1 MASHFAILLLI
12 GFVAG
17 IMSGMF
23 GIGGGIII
31 VPALILVADFPQ
43 ILANGTSLFALL
55 LPVGIFAVITYYRAK
70 FIDLKASI
78 LIALGLM
85 AGVAGGAS
93 IALDLEADILK
104 QLYGIFL
111 LYVGL
116 RFIEPL
122 KLWNSIKSKSIGE
135 KEKDTEAIEIASK
148 PDFPFYV
155 FILIGII
162 AGVMSGLFGIGGGLI
177 IVPVLSTILKFEHR
191 ISIGTSLGAL
201 LLPVGLPGVILYY
214 KAGEF
219 SFTAAIPVALGLL
232 FGAFFGA
239 NIAIRISSTVV
250 RRLYGFF
257 LLIVGIDF
265 ILPFGL

>member
-1 MASHFAILLLI
+1 MALHFAVLLI
-12 GFVAG
+12 IGFITG
-17 IMSGMF
+17 IMSGLF

-31 VPALILVADFPQ
+31 VPALILIAGFPQ

-70 FIDLKASI
+70 LIDVRASI

-85 AGVAGGAS
+85 IGVAGGAS
-93 IALDLEADILK
+93 IALDLKADTLR

-111 LYVGL
+111 LYVSL
-116 RFIEPL
+116 RFIEPV
-122 KLWNSIKSKSIGE
+122 KLWNSIKSKNING
-135 KEKDTEAIEIASK
+135 KDAEVTETTTKSNI
-148 PDFPFYV
+148 PFYL
-155 FILIGII
+155 FIIIGIV

-177 IVPVLSTILKFEHR
+177 IVPVLSTILKFKHK

-214 KAGEF
+214 RAGEF
-219 SFTAAIPVALGLL
+219 SFATAIPVAIGLL
-232 FGAFFGA
+232 IGAFFGA
-239 NIAIRISSTVV
+239 NIAIRISSTMVK
-250 RRLYGFF
+250 RFYGFF

-265 ILPFGL
+265 ILPFGF